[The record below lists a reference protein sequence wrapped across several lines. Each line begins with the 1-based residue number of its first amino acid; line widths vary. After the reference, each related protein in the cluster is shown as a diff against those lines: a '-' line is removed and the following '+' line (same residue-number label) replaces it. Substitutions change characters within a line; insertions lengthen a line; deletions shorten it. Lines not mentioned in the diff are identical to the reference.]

1 MPDRIKTASRHLF
14 AQSRWTIPEVA
25 LISTAILSL
34 VYAVVT
40 APGKGIDLGFFQ
52 TGAREWVDGVFQIG
66 KGVIG
71 VYTPFLLPLFS
82 PIALL
87 SFDTLVL
94 VWMAVNLAATAL
106 SLYFV
111 KELWGRDWPL
121 KTRLLLAALFLSFA
135 PFRVTMRN
143 GQISL
148 IVLALL
154 LGALLARRRNRSFL
168 AGALVGL
175 SLCKYTLSIPFF
187 LYFLWKREWKVVS
200 TAVLLPLALTELF
213 ALRLGLEL
221 FQVIRQYFGLAAQIL
236 FSGLP
241 NRTGTTEI
249 RQLFLDLSGGNESFA
264 AIAGLSVSIA
274 ALICMLIVFTKKPKW
289 ELAHISVLSLFSLWS
304 VYHRTYDSVFCLV
317 PAALFVDFLV
327 RERFV
332 RFSKFWLAALGL
344 LIFSVPGVLVDRLQ
358 LDANAPGRN
367 PLFLFGVHIE
377 RLLVFGMFWSL
388 LFVIWKAPADE
399 FRDDQLVRAKE
410 DQDEIQTAIATSS
423 ECQNFSTTG

>member
-1 MPDRIKTASRHLF
+1 MNSGPREALTFIRQRLPVYGLLMIAS
-14 AQSRWTIPEVA
+14 AS
-25 LISTAILSL
+25 LI
-34 VYAVVT
+34 YAVVT
-40 APGKGIDLGFFQ
+40 APRVGIDLMFFQ

-94 VWMAVNLAATAL
+94 VWIAVNLAATAL

-111 KELWGRDWPL
+111 KELWGRHWQF
-121 KTRLLLAALFLSFA
+121 KTRLILAAFFLAFA

-154 LGALLARRRNRSFL
+154 LGALVARRRNRNFW
-168 AGALVGL
+168 AGSLLGL
-175 SLCKYTLSIPFF
+175 SLCKYTLTIPFF
-187 LYFLWKREWKVVS
+187 LYFLWKRDWKVVS

-213 ALRLGLEL
+213 ALRLGLGL
-221 FQVIRQYFGLAAQIL
+221 FQVIRQYSGLAAEIL

-249 RQLFLDLSGGNESFA
+249 RLLFLDLSGGNESFA
-264 AIAGLSVSIA
+264 AIAGLSVSVA
-274 ALICMLIVFTKKPKW
+274 ALICMLIVFAKKPRW
-289 ELAHISVLSLFSLWS
+289 ELAHIAVLSLFSLWS

-344 LIFSVPGVLVDRLQ
+344 LIVSVPGVLVDRLQ
-358 LDANAPGRN
+358 LNASVPARN
-367 PLFLFGVHIE
+367 PLFLAGVHIE

-388 LFVIWKAPADE
+388 LFVIWKAPANE
-399 FRDDQLVRAKE
+399 FRDAELVRERE
-410 DQDEIQTAIATSS
+410 DQKESETASTVST
-423 ECQNFSTTG
+423 ECRNLLTTG

>member
-1 MPDRIKTASRHLF
+1 MNSGPRKALTFVKHRLPVYGLLMMAS
-14 AQSRWTIPEVA
+14 AS
-25 LISTAILSL
+25 LI
-34 VYAVVT
+34 YAVVT
-40 APGKGIDLGFFQ
+40 APRVGIDLMFFQ

-94 VWMAVNLAATAL
+94 VWIVLNLAATAL

-111 KELWGRDWPL
+111 KELWGRDWTV
-121 KTRLLLAALFLSFA
+121 KTRLLLAAFFLAFA
-135 PFRVTMRN
+135 PFRVTVRN

-148 IVLALL
+148 MVLALL
-154 LGALLARRRNRSFL
+154 LGALVAKRRNRDFL
-168 AGALVGL
+168 AGSLLGL

-187 LYFLWKREWKVVS
+187 LYFLWKREWKVVTS
-200 TAVLLPLALTELF
+200 AVLLPLALTELF
-213 ALRLGLEL
+213 AFRLGLGL

-249 RQLFLDLSGGNESFA
+249 RLLFLDLSGGNESFA

-274 ALICMLIVFTKKPKW
+274 GLICMLIVFVKKPRW
-289 ELAHISVLSLFSLWS
+289 ELAHVAVLSLFSLWS

-332 RFSKFWLAALGL
+332 KFSKFWLATLAL
-344 LIFSVPGVLVDRLQ
+344 LIVSVPGLLVDRLRFSASD
-358 LDANAPGRN
+358 LGRN
-367 PLFLFGVHIE
+367 PLFLAGIHIE
-377 RLLVFGMFWSL
+377 RILVFGMFWSL
-388 LFVIWKAPADE
+388 LFVIWRTPANE
-399 FRDDQLVRAKE
+399 VREVELVRKKE
-410 DQDEIQTAIATSS
+410 DQEDFETAARVSS
-423 ECQNFSTTG
+423 ERQSFSTIE